1 MKLDLV
7 ETGEPAETVVR
18 LPEVV
23 EQKRPAYLEL
33 IGEELVVA
41 TLVRRIPRRKRR
53 AHRSERK
60 GSHRPLHPIK
70 RYGIWYCP
78 SKLK

>member
-1 MKLDLV
+1 MAYSHVGLDLV

-23 EQKRPAYLEL
+23 EQKIPAYLEL
-33 IGEELVVA
+33 IGEEPVVA

-53 AHRSERK
+53 AHFFS
-60 GSHRPLHPIK
+60 
-70 RYGIWYCP
+70 
-78 SKLK
+78 